1 MTSTWQPILAQPDAS
16 RAMAAIDAVA
26 GALAGWP
33 AFPEDDPFGSSLATG
48 EAGLAVFF
56 SYLDAARPGEGYADL
71 GDARLER
78 AIDQLAS
85 SLQRT
90 GLYEGFV
97 SIAWAVE
104 HLRDRRDPEDPN
116 EEIDQI
122 LFKLLAAPPWHVGYD
137 LTSGL
142 AGIGAYALERWPGD
156 LAAACLGRMCER
168 LEEIAV
174 PQETGLAWLT
184 PAWRLP
190 SWQKEIFPEGM
201 FDLGVAHGLPGVL
214 PVLAQALALGAAPE
228 SARALLHGAVAY
240 LLSRKLPAEESSSV
254 FPSSWGP
261 GVAPRVA
268 RTAWC
273 YGDPGIAATLWIT
286 ARAAGEPAWEAEAL
300 SLARTA
306 ARRPPEVCG
315 VRDAGLC
322 HGAAGLGH
330 LFNRLYQATGEPEL
344 LAAARA
350 WLARALD
357 LWEPGKGVGGFVAWG
372 ADAADEPGW
381 RDDPTLL
388 TGAAGVAL
396 ALLAAVSSVEPAWD
410 RFLLLSPIPGSPG
423 GTSRS

>member
-1 MTSTWQPILAQPDAS
+1 MTPTWQPILAQQDTS
-16 RAMAAIDAVA
+16 RATAAIDAVA

-33 AFPEDDPFGSSLATG
+33 PFPEDDPFGSSLATG

-71 GDARLER
+71 GAARLER
-78 AIDQLAS
+78 AIDQLAG
-85 SLQRT
+85 SLQRI
-90 GLYEGFV
+90 GLYQGFV

-104 HLRDRRDPEDPN
+104 HLRDRREPEDPN

-137 LTSGL
+137 LTNGL

-156 LAAACLGRMCER
+156 LAATCLGRVCER

-174 PQETGLAWLT
+174 PQETGLAWPTLEWLMQ
-184 PAWRLP
+184 PWD
-190 SWQKEIFPEGM
+190 KEGFPQGM
-201 FDLGVAHGLPGVL
+201 FNLGVAHGLPGVL

-228 SARALLHGAVAY
+228 STRALLRGAVAW
-240 LLSRKLPAEESSSV
+240 LLSRKLPVEESSV
-254 FPSSWGP
+254 FPGAWGP
-261 GVAPRVA
+261 GATPQAA
-268 RTAWC
+268 RAAWC
-273 YGDPGIAATLWIT
+273 YGDPGIAAALWIT

-306 ARRPPEVCG
+306 ARRPPESCK

-330 LFNRLYQATGEPEL
+330 LFNRLYQATGDPEL

-350 WLARALD
+350 WLVRALD

-372 ADAADEPGW
+372 PDAAGELGW

-396 ALLAAVSSVEPAWD
+396 ALLAAVSPIEPAWD
-410 RFLLLSPIPGSPG
+410 RFLLLSPIPGVLG